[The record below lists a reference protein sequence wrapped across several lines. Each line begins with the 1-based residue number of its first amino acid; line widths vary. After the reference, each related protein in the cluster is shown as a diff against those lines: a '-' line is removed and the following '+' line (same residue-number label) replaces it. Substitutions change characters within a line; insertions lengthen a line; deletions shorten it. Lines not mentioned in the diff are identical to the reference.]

1 MREAEL
7 VGAVLY
13 DATDPAK
20 AAKSLADLLTA
31 GVDSPARLRAEG
43 LEPALVDALR
53 HALPLE
59 RESIRLACMEG
70 AAWVVGRRSVP
81 PTETWELVASLPAS
95 LRLPAGLRRTTGET
109 LVGLVSEAE
118 GSVRIVAPYV
128 DETGLGIVADVAA
141 AATARGVVV
150 EVFQQQRW
158 KQPELDALR
167 RLRDVVAEKGNTAKF
182 TVAVLSPDAPFGHL
196 KVVTAD
202 GATAYVGSAN
212 MTAAALMGR
221 NIELGVLL
229 RGSDVAVI
237 ERVLDLYRTA

>member
-1 MREAEL
+1 
-7 VGAVLY
+7 
-13 DATDPAK
+13 
-20 AAKSLADLLTA
+20 
-31 GVDSPARLRAEG
+31 
-43 LEPALVDALR
+43 
-53 HALPLE
+53 
-59 RESIRLACMEG
+59 
-70 AAWVVGRRSVP
+70 
-81 PTETWELVASLPAS
+81 
-95 LRLPAGLRRTTGET
+95 

-118 GSVRIVAPYV
+118 RSVRIVAPYV
-128 DETGLGIVADVAA
+128 DETGLGIVAEVAA

-158 KQPELDALR
+158 KQPELDALWH
-167 RLRDVVAEKGNTAKF
+167 LRDVVAEQGNSTRF
-182 TVAVLSPDAPFGHL
+182 TVAVLSADAPFGHL